1 MKEPILEMRG
11 ITKKFGSVTANK
23 DVDLTLYPGEIHA
36 LLGENGAGKSTLM
49 NILNGIYKPNHGKI
63 YYKGKKV
70 SIRSPRHAVDM
81 GIGMVHQ
88 HFRLIPTL
96 TAAENVFLYM
106 PDCKLIL
113 NKKEMEEQIGKWSS
127 EFHLNV
133 DPSALIWQLSVG
145 EQQRVEIVKLL
156 CRGAEI
162 LILDEPSAVLTAQE
176 AKEMF
181 RVLRR
186 MADSGKSVVVI
197 SHKMNEV
204 MEFAD
209 RITVLKGGEV
219 EDTMPASEA
228 TVERLTKAVKND
240 RDLMAIKN
248 VSLDIHA
255 GEILGI
261 AGVAGNGQ
269 KELAEAVAGLRKVV
283 GGTIT
288 IHGEDVTTQGAKAR
302 VKKRVGFIPE
312 DRLSMGLVPGMNMEE
327 NRILKEFD
335 LPKFSRHH
343 ILKKKVI
350 HDTVQEEIK
359 RYDIK
364 TAGDKSPV
372 SLMSGGNQQKLLVA
386 REIGGDPVLLIAVY
400 PSRGLDIGA
409 AEAIHEILLEQCRK
423 GVAVLLI
430 SEELDELFQMSDRIG
445 VLCSGEMMAVIDRK
459 EADYDTIGRLM
470 SGEHYEK

>member
-1 MKEPILEMRG
+1 ME
-11 ITKKFGSVTANK
+11 
-23 DVDLTLYPGEIHA
+23 
-36 LLGENGAGKSTLM
+36 
-49 NILNGIYKPNHGKI
+49 KI

-228 TVERLTKAVKND
+228 TVERLTKAVVGERELKPHKN
-240 RDLMAIKN
+240 
-248 VSLDIHA
+248 
-255 GEILGI
+255 E
-261 AGVAGNGQ
+261 
-269 KELAEAVAGLRKVV
+269 
-283 GGTIT
+283 GGTCR
-288 IHGEDVTTQGAKAR
+288 EEVVLKLENLS
-302 VKKRVGFIPE
+302 VK
-312 DRLSMGLVPGMNMEE
+312 M
-327 NRILKEFD
+327 
-335 LPKFSRHH
+335 
-343 ILKKKVI
+343 
-350 HDTVQEEIK
+350 TEI
-359 RYDIK
+359 
-364 TAGDKSPV
+364 
-372 SLMSGGNQQKLLVA
+372 
-386 REIGGDPVLLIAVY
+386 
-400 PSRGLDIGA
+400 
-409 AEAIHEILLEQCRK
+409 
-423 GVAVLLI
+423 
-430 SEELDELFQMSDRIG
+430 
-445 VLCSGEMMAVIDRK
+445 
-459 EADYDTIGRLM
+459 
-470 SGEHYEK
+470 